1 MNPSPGSSKK
11 DAKRRSQNRVQDS
24 YFALFKDRQVFGWA
38 MYDWANS
45 AFSTIVV
52 SALLGPYLSS
62 LAGAGQ
68 GPFLFSLRL
77 KPDSIYPFFVSI
89 SVLIQLF
96 VLPVIG
102 TMGDILG
109 RKKALMMGFA
119 VSGGILT
126 CLLGAGG
133 IFLQGA
139 PSSSKIMCLGI
150 IFVLA
155 NLFFGASITLY
166 NSFLPDISSPA
177 LRDRVSSFGWA
188 LGYVGGGLALAL
200 CMAFFFFLGKK
211 EAAIQASFV
220 LAGLWWL
227 FFSILFTWRLLK
239 EQEGGKRPLLGRNLF
254 QKGFKEPFLTLFAMR
269 RKRPDAWRFLVA
281 YFFYNDGVQTVIAIA
296 SIFAVSVLKV
306 DSMTLLG
313 LILFIQFVAAFGAAF
328 FGWLGERMGTK
339 KAILLSLLVWMA
351 IIVLASFSLSDVR
364 GLFALAFLIATV
376 LGGTQA
382 LSRSMFS
389 MLVPCT
395 REAEYFGFYEVSEK
409 GSSWLGPLV
418 FGLVV
423 ELTGDTRAAMLSIG
437 VFFLVGFWVLLNHE

>member
-1 MNPSPGSSKK
+1 MSPPGRESNNGPEKHG
-11 DAKRRSQNRVQDS
+11 QNREGRS

-89 SVLIQLF
+89 SVLMQLF

-102 TMGDILG
+102 AMGDMLR

-119 VSGGILT
+119 VSGSILT
-126 CLLGAGG
+126 CLLGASAV
-133 IFLQGA
+133 FLQGA
-139 PSSSKIMCLGI
+139 PSSSKILCLGI

-166 NSFLPDISSPA
+166 NSFLSDISSPS
-177 LRDRVSSFGWA
+177 LRDRVSSLGWA
-188 LGYVGGGLALAL
+188 LGYIGGGLALAL
-200 CMAFFFFLGKK
+200 SMAFFFFLGKK

-220 LAGLWWL
+220 VAGLWWL
-227 FFSILFTWRLLK
+227 FFSILFTGRLLK
-239 EQEGGKRPLLGRNLF
+239 EKEGGKRPLLGRDLF

-281 YFFYNDGVQTVIAIA
+281 YFFYNDGVQTVIAVA

-306 DSMTLLG
+306 DGMTLLG

-328 FGWLGERMGTK
+328 FGWLGESMGTK

-351 IIVLASFSLSDVR
+351 ITLLASFSLSDVR
-364 GLFALAFLIATV
+364 GLFALAFLIAMV

-389 MLVPCT
+389 MLVPCA

-437 VFFLVGFWVLLNHE
+437 VFFLLGFWVLLNHE